1 MKFTIDLMFGW
12 AHPGTKMV
20 RNSPGYPRTWF
31 VTTLARTLMA
41 PDGYVRMYA
50 VRLLGLTVGVTFTR
64 ECATPITNTSSQQQS
79 SAPSDPQQLQL
90 SPEDMAQVQAII
102 ARNRSSAPAPTTP
115 SPAK

>member
-31 VTTLARTLMA
+31 GTALARKMMA
-41 PDGYVRMYA
+41 QDGYVRMYA

-64 ECATPITNTSSQQQS
+64 ECATPITQPSSPPLS
-79 SAPSDPQQLQL
+79 PSPQLQVT
-90 SPEDMAQVQAII
+90 PEQMAQIQAVL
-102 ARNRSSAPAPTTP
+102 SKQSAPAQTIP
-115 SPAK
+115 SPGK